1 MALTKLTVKKKN
13 RDTVASVKEVFNTN
27 RISGL
32 IASGSDAV
40 FYYTE
45 NVNGDRYAPD
55 EYTVDE
61 TVATISGKWTGE
73 DAIPISLPV
82 LKKKVDGNE
91 ITYVKS
97 VVEEVSK
104 IARIWANPTD
114 ATQSYVLCYPSPFRP
129 VRYLVDLSV
138 DQLNGIANILT
149 FTFLD
154 AGNSGITGGNCA
166 GTIDYD
172 AGTIAVTVPA
182 GSTVTAL
189 IATFTLSTGAVAKI
203 SSTTQVSGTTA
214 NNFTSPQTYVVT
226 GADNST
232 KNFVVTVTIAS

>member
-32 IASGSDAV
+32 IASGSDSV

-91 ITYVKS
+91 ITLSSKDFAESFLSFPLPS
-97 VVEEVSK
+97 VIPIS
-104 IARIWANPTD
+104 
-114 ATQSYVLCYPSPFRP
+114 L
-129 VRYLVDLSV
+129 LSV
-138 DQLNGIANILT
+138 ICFNLSISAL
-149 FTFLD
+149 
-154 AGNSGITGGNCA
+154 
-166 GTIDYD
+166 
-172 AGTIAVTVPA
+172 AV
-182 GSTVTAL
+182 L
-189 IATFTLSTGAVAKI
+189 
-203 SSTTQVSGTTA
+203 
-214 NNFTSPQTYVVT
+214 
-226 GADNST
+226 
-232 KNFVVTVTIAS
+232 